1 MIIKHSK
8 YLFPS
13 EEKAREM
20 AESIRSTEEKPSK
33 HTSHGLCAET
43 DKEKSTEEEVVF
55 TGNWQLDAQWVFED
69 KEEIKHPYGW
79 GKYALDLKHEGNHGI
94 SGVSYL
100 DNKL

>member
-1 MIIKHSK
+1 MIVKQSK

-20 AESIRSTEEKPSK
+20 YDSIKGTKDTPI
-33 HTSHGLCAET
+33 GLCAEVDKVNST
-43 DKEKSTEEEVVF
+43 DEEIVF
-55 TGNWQLDAQWVFED
+55 TGNWQLDVQWVFED

-94 SGVSYL
+94 AGVSYL